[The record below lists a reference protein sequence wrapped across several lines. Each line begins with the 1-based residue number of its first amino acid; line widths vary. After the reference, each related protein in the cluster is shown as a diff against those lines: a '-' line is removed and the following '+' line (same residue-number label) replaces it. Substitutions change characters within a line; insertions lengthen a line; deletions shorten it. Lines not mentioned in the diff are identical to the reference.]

1 MFFEFLCTI
10 FLSIYILNPKMDK
23 YGLNSYFFTFLSS
36 IFYLLLLLL
45 FSFESNIIKIK
56 FE

>member
-36 IFYLLLLLL
+36 IFYLLLLL